1 MLCRVNFGGFLFIK
15 LSMTDII
22 HSSLINK
29 TVFDNGLTVLS
40 ESIPAYRSV
49 SIGIWIKTGSRYEEF
64 SEMGL
69 VHFIEHMLFKG
80 TKTRNALQI
89 AMELE
94 KYGGNLNAFTSKEET
109 CFYAHVLDSHLKKG
123 IEVLADMICNPLFDP
138 NDIKMEKQ
146 VVLEE
151 ISSVKDTPE
160 EYVFDIFQEKVF
172 PDQSLGFPILGKA
185 KHIHAIKRD
194 QIISFFDKFYKPDN
208 IIVAVA
214 GNVNHNELVDLVG
227 INFNLSGHS
236 SSAELTAAA
245 AQKNID
251 YSIHKNLNQS
261 HICIG
266 GHTVSYLDEKRF
278 DLIALNTYLGAGLSS
293 VLFQVLREE
302 LGYVYSVYSFLDF
315 YRDTGIL
322 GFYLG
327 TDQNNREPA
336 IERLYIELKKL
347 VDTKLKPE
355 QVVIIKEQMKGSF
368 FLSLESTF
376 KRMTRLAKNEIY
388 YKKFI
393 SYDELIDSIERIST
407 HSIHDAAEH
416 YLIKENLNCV
426 SIIPGK
432 N

>member
-1 MLCRVNFGGFLFIK
+1 
-15 LSMTDII
+15 MTDII

-29 TVFDNGLTVLS
+29 TILDNGLTVLS
-40 ESIPAYRSV
+40 ESIPSYKSA
-49 SIGIWIKTGSRYEEF
+49 SIGLWVKTGSRYENY

-80 TKTRNALQI
+80 TKNRNALQI

-94 KYGGNLNAFTSKEET
+94 KYGGSLNAFTAKEET
-109 CFYAHVLDSHLKKG
+109 CFYAHVLDTHLKKG
-123 IEVLADMICNPLFDP
+123 IEVLADMICNPLFNE

-160 EYVFDIFQEKVF
+160 EYIFDIFQEKIF
-172 PDQSLGFPILGKA
+172 PGQSIGYPILGKT
-185 KHIHAIKRD
+185 KHIHDIKRE
-194 QIISFFDKFYKPDN
+194 QILSFFDKYYKPDN

-214 GNVNHNELVDLVG
+214 GSVNHNELVDLVNK
-227 INFNLSGHS
+227 NFNLSGTAS
-236 SSAELTAAA
+236 KADIAQAEAE
-245 AQKNID
+245 KNIE
-251 YSIHKNLNQS
+251 YAISKNLNQS
-261 HICIG
+261 HIVIG
-266 GHTVSYLDEKRF
+266 GQTVSYFDEKRF

-302 LGYVYSVYSFLDF
+302 LGYVYSVYSFLDL
-315 YRDTGIL
+315 YRDGGIL

-327 TDQNNREPA
+327 TDQNNFKHA
-336 IERLYIELKKL
+336 IDRLYLELKKL
-347 VDTKLKPE
+347 VDLKLKSE
-355 QVVIIKEQMKGSF
+355 QIVIIKEQMKGGF
-368 FLSLESTF
+368 FLSLENTF

-393 SYDELIDSIERIST
+393 SYDELIDSIEQISMD
-407 HSIHDAAEH
+407 SIHSAAEL
-416 YLIKENLNCV
+416 YLVKENLNCI
-426 SIIPGK
+426 SIVPGK